1 MHRLEVA
8 PADERPPNR
17 PEGGGQRQ
25 GLLARRIADA
35 SASACRPVRSNRKR
49 GCSRRITRRCGGSR
63 MPLRL
68 PFAPS
73 MVVSR
78 HKWSRVVGVHGNT
91 PKRPVGPHPSCG
103 MPQIIEVLMSA
114 LPIFVNKSRSL
125 SRVYQSSARLYTTS
139 DKRLTQSRRRRIVPM
154 GSARNTGWHRNCFR
168 SGCEGC
174 RSSPLSVDFPRPW
187 GVYTK
192 RHAGQPR

>member
-78 HKWSRVVGVHGNT
+78 HKWSRVVGVDGNT

-114 LPIFVNKSRSL
+114 LPIFV
-125 SRVYQSSARLYTTS
+125 
-139 DKRLTQSRRRRIVPM
+139 IEP
-154 GSARNTGWHRNCFR
+154 
-168 SGCEGC
+168 
-174 RSSPLSVDFPRPW
+174 PRPKGRRFW
-187 GVYTK
+187 GNHSRCVAGSKTLRVSLRT
-192 RHAGQPR
+192 RHRLSHQQPAGVQPDYALTRL